1 MIAINNDLH
10 FHMIRLIVG
19 LGNPGAKHES
29 DRHNAGFWF
38 IDRLASQH
46 KQLLQPEKR
55 FLGKAA
61 KIRVEGQD
69 IHLLTPD
76 TYMNLSGE
84 SVGPLCRFHKI
95 TPQEVLVVHDEL
107 DLKPGTARLKQ
118 GGGNGGHNGL
128 KDIQSHLSSPQ
139 FWRLRFG
146 IGHPRDLPGDKA
158 KMDVADYVLK
168 KPSSEE
174 QSKIDQAIDKA
185 LRTLPLFIKGDVQNA
200 MQAIHGPD

>member
-10 FHMIRLIVG
+10 SHMIRLIVG

-107 DLKPGTARLKQ
+107 DLKPGMARLKQ

-174 QSKIDQAIDKA
+174 QSKIYQAIDKA

>member
-10 FHMIRLIVG
+10 SHMIRLIVG

-107 DLKPGTARLKQ
+107 DLKPGMARLKQ

-146 IGHPRDLPGDKA
+146 IGHPRDLPDDKA

>member
-10 FHMIRLIVG
+10 SHMIRLIVG

-118 GGGNGGHNGL
+118 GGGNSGHNGL

>member
-1 MIAINNDLH
+1 
-10 FHMIRLIVG
+10 MIRLIVG

-107 DLKPGTARLKQ
+107 DLKPGMARLKQ

-174 QSKIDQAIDKA
+174 QSKLDQAIDKA

>member
-1 MIAINNDLH
+1 
-10 FHMIRLIVG
+10 MIRLIVG

-38 IDRLASQH
+38 IDRLANQH

-107 DLKPGTARLKQ
+107 DLKPGMARLKQ

>member
-1 MIAINNDLH
+1 
-10 FHMIRLIVG
+10 
-19 LGNPGAKHES
+19 
-29 DRHNAGFWF
+29 
-38 IDRLASQH
+38 
-46 KQLLQPEKR
+46 
-55 FLGKAA
+55 
-61 KIRVEGQD
+61 
-69 IHLLTPD
+69 
-76 TYMNLSGE
+76 
-84 SVGPLCRFHKI
+84 
-95 TPQEVLVVHDEL
+95 LVVHDEL
-107 DLKPGTARLKQ
+107 DLKPGMARLKQ

-200 MQAIHGPD
+200 MQTIHGPD

>member
-10 FHMIRLIVG
+10 SHMIRLIVG

-107 DLKPGTARLKQ
+107 DLKPGMARLKQ
-118 GGGNGGHNGL
+118 SGGNGGHNGL

>member
-10 FHMIRLIVG
+10 SHMIRLIVG

-69 IHLLTPD
+69 IQLLTPD

-107 DLKPGTARLKQ
+107 DLKPGMARLKQ

>member
-10 FHMIRLIVG
+10 SHMIRLIVG
-19 LGNPGAKHES
+19 LGNPGAKYES

-38 IDRLASQH
+38 IDRLASQY

>member
-10 FHMIRLIVG
+10 SHMIRLIVG

-29 DRHNAGFWF
+29 DRHNAGFWL

>member
-10 FHMIRLIVG
+10 SHMIRLIVG

-185 LRTLPLFIKGDVQNA
+185 LRTLPLFIKGDVKNA

>member
-10 FHMIRLIVG
+10 SHMIRLIVG

-46 KQLLQPEKR
+46 KQPLQPEKR

-61 KIRVEGQD
+61 RIRVEGQD

-107 DLKPGTARLKQ
+107 DLKPGMARLKQ

>member
-10 FHMIRLIVG
+10 SHMIRLIVG

-107 DLKPGTARLKQ
+107 DLKPGMARLKQ

-200 MQAIHGPD
+200 IQAIHGPD

>member
-10 FHMIRLIVG
+10 SHMIRLIVG

-107 DLKPGTARLKQ
+107 DIKPGMARLKQ

>member
-10 FHMIRLIVG
+10 SHMIRLIVG

-107 DLKPGTARLKQ
+107 DLEPGMARLKQ

>member
-10 FHMIRLIVG
+10 SHMIRLIVG

-29 DRHNAGFWF
+29 DRHHAGFWF

>member
-10 FHMIRLIVG
+10 SHMIRLIVG

-107 DLKPGTARLKQ
+107 DLKPGMARLKQ

-185 LRTLPLFIKGDVQNA
+185 LRTLPLFIKGDVQNT

>member
-10 FHMIRLIVG
+10 SHMIRLIVG

-38 IDRLASQH
+38 INRLASQH

>member
-1 MIAINNDLH
+1 
-10 FHMIRLIVG
+10 MIRLIVG
-19 LGNPGAKHES
+19 LGNPGSKHEH

-38 IDRLASQH
+38 IERLAQQN
-46 KQLLQPEKR
+46 KQVLQTEKR
-55 FLGKAA
+55 FLGRVA
-61 KIRVEGQD
+61 KIQLEGHD
-69 IHLLTPD
+69 IYLLEPD

-95 TPQEVLVVHDEL
+95 SPQEVLVVHDEL

-146 IGHPRDLPGDKA
+146 IGHPRDLPGGQS

-174 QSKIDQAIDKA
+174 QSKIDQSIDKA
-185 LRTLPLFIKGDVQNA
+185 LKILPLLLKGDTQNA
-200 MQAIHGPD
+200 MQVLHGPD

>member
-1 MIAINNDLH
+1 
-10 FHMIRLIVG
+10 MIRLIVG

-107 DLKPGTARLKQ
+107 DLKPGMARLKQ

-168 KPSSEE
+168 KPSSQQ